1 MEFTEIGE
9 KLGGLTAD
17 QAFELAKFGK
27 GILSHSGIFGLSS
40 GLLGLV
46 KDIINADDSILD
58 ENKPII
64 ETLLH
69 IVDMANDLSEKCW
82 GERKTPFGLTGLRT
96 DNDYLGLKETTDI
109 QAL

>member
-1 MEFTEIGE
+1 MEFSEIGE

-27 GILSHSGIFGLSS
+27 DILNHTGIIGYLI
-40 GLLGLV
+40 
-46 KDIINADDSILD
+46 KDIINAEDWIFD
-58 ENKPII
+58 ENRSVI
-64 ETLLH
+64 ENLLH
-69 IVDMANDLSEKCW
+69 ISVIADKLNEKCW